1 MFYRKLNTYICEM
14 QTVLKVLPQF
24 LYHEAIVPKELTYKS
39 VCISEDIGNVIAD
52 CIDEKNTE

>member
-1 MFYRKLNTYICEM
+1 M
-14 QTVLKVLPQF
+14 QTVLIVLLQF
-24 LYHEAIVPKELTYKS
+24 LYHEAIVPKELTSKS